1 MNKILQLVFIIA
13 PSIASAQQVLQVSNG
28 VVITI
33 QNGIDISLQG
43 GITLENGS
51 SLVNNGT
58 LRLKN
63 NSIANISDL
72 TDYSAAGALSG
83 SGLVIFNSTNSHNF
97 NGATSFYKLYM
108 EAGGGVILN
117 NNLTVNNTLRFING
131 KINTGPN
138 FIFLNNNSAAS
149 LENDVANTG
158 YANSWLNGNL
168 RRSITGNTSIYDF
181 PVGNTTRNNL
191 LQFVNNN
198 LTGAGYLTASFG
210 AKPGGDAGLNV
221 MENGAN
227 YIAVNNGG
235 VWYLTPGANPSGGN
249 YALQLYF
256 NGFTALTD
264 NLFGILR
271 RNEGSN
277 NAADWKV
284 AAGSALETYN
294 GLGRKVSDGFAR
306 RINIS
311 TFSQLG
317 IGMLE
322 SVPGLCTNCPT
333 VCTYSQGFYS
343 NKTGKACYKGGA
355 SLISSTQL
363 MLNAFGSTASIVFG
377 NAGNRRFF
385 TLYQTD
391 ISNGNI
397 LKMLP
402 GSGNSQALA
411 VDNILPY
418 NGATYSDPTTWY
430 LVPIPASGS
439 QKGKINNQLLSQL
452 MTLWF
457 NLRTSS
463 SLAAIDLSKDTL
475 ITRGQTTCSS
485 GVPTGNPVKFGLP
498 HNVVLYLNGGNG
510 YTKNVNGL
518 FQLANDVLGGVNTTI
533 SALDAQNAVA
543 AINNAFDGCR
553 ILTGTLPYL
562 LSPALITRTANTKK
576 EITEPENK
584 LTVTAFPNPYNKQF
598 SLRIM
603 APVSGKASI
612 EFFDING
619 SRIFQMANF

>member
-33 QNGIDISLQG
+33 QNGIELTLQG

-63 NSIANISDL
+63 NSIANISDW

-83 SGLVIFNSTNSHNF
+83 SGLVIFNSTNSQNF
-97 NGATSFYKLYM
+97 NGTTSFYKLYM
-108 EAGGGVILN
+108 QAGGGVILN

-138 FIFLNNNSAAS
+138 FIFLNNNTAAS

-158 YANSWLNGNL
+158 YANSWVNGNL

-191 LQFVNNN
+191 LQFVNNT

-271 RNEGSN
+271 RNEGSS

-317 IGMLE
+317 IGNLFPG
-322 SVPGLCTNCPT
+322 SVPL
-333 VCTYSQGFYS
+333 V
-343 NKTGKACYKGGA
+343 
-355 SLISSTQL
+355 QL
-363 MLNAFGSTASIVFG
+363 
-377 NAGNRRFF
+377 
-385 TLYQTD
+385 Y
-391 ISNGNI
+391 
-397 LKMLP
+397 
-402 GSGNSQALA
+402 
-411 VDNILPY
+411 
-418 NGATYSDPTTWY
+418 
-430 LVPIPASGS
+430 VPIRRDFTAI
-439 QKGKINNQLLSQL
+439 KLAKRVIREAHLLL
-452 MTLWF
+452 VLH
-457 NLRTSS
+457 
-463 SLAAIDLSKDTL
+463 SL
-475 ITRGQTTCSS
+475 C
-485 GVPTGNPVKFGLP
+485 
-498 HNVVLYLNGGNG
+498 
-510 YTKNVNGL
+510 
-518 FQLANDVLGGVNTTI
+518 
-533 SALDAQNAVA
+533 
-543 AINNAFDGCR
+543 
-553 ILTGTLPYL
+553 
-562 LSPALITRTANTKK
+562 
-576 EITEPENK
+576 
-584 LTVTAFPNPYNKQF
+584 
-598 SLRIM
+598 
-603 APVSGKASI
+603 
-612 EFFDING
+612 
-619 SRIFQMANF
+619 

>member
-33 QNGIDISLQG
+33 QNGIELTLQG

-63 NSIANISDL
+63 NSISNQSDW

-83 SGLVIFNSTNSHNF
+83 SGLVIFNSTNSQNF
-97 NGATSFYKLYM
+97 NGTTSFYKLYM
-108 EAGGGVILN
+108 QAGGGVILN

-138 FIFLNNNSAAS
+138 YIFLNNNSAAS

-158 YANSWLNGNL
+158 YANSWVNGNL

-198 LTGAGYLTASFG
+198 LTGAGY
-210 AKPGGDAGLNV
+210 
-221 MENGAN
+221 
-227 YIAVNNGG
+227 
-235 VWYLTPGANPSGGN
+235 
-249 YALQLYF
+249 
-256 NGFTALTD
+256 
-264 NLFGILR
+264 
-271 RNEGSN
+271 
-277 NAADWKV
+277 
-284 AAGSALETYN
+284 
-294 GLGRKVSDGFAR
+294 AR

-343 NKTGKACYKGGA
+343 NKTGKACYNGGA

-397 LKMLP
+397 IKMLP

-457 NLRTSS
+457 N
-463 SLAAIDLSKDTL
+463 
-475 ITRGQTTCSS
+475 
-485 GVPTGNPVKFGLP
+485 
-498 HNVVLYLNGGNG
+498 
-510 YTKNVNGL
+510 
-518 FQLANDVLGGVNTTI
+518 
-533 SALDAQNAVA
+533 
-543 AINNAFDGCR
+543 
-553 ILTGTLPYL
+553 
-562 LSPALITRTANTKK
+562 
-576 EITEPENK
+576 
-584 LTVTAFPNPYNKQF
+584 
-598 SLRIM
+598 
-603 APVSGKASI
+603 
-612 EFFDING
+612 
-619 SRIFQMANF
+619 

>member
-1 MNKILQLVFIIA
+1 MKQIYLLLVFIA
-13 PSIASAQQVLQVSNG
+13 TSASCCFSQEALRIKNG
-28 VVITI
+28 STLTI
-33 QNGIDISLQG
+33 QNGADISLQG

-63 NSIANISDL
+63 NSIANQSDW
-72 TDYSAAGALSG
+72 TDNSAAGALSG

-97 NGATSFYKLYM
+97 NGTTSFYKLYVD
-108 EAGGGVILN
+108 AGGGVILN

-138 FIFLNNNSAAS
+138 YIFLNNNSAAS

-158 YANSWLNGNL
+158 YANSWVNGNL

-271 RNEGSN
+271 RNERSSN
-277 NAADWKV
+277 ARDWKV
-284 AAGSALETYN
+284 AAESALETYD

-343 NKTGKACYKGGA
+343 NKTGKACYNGGA

-377 NAGNRRFF
+377 NAGNRRF
-385 TLYQTD
+385 
-391 ISNGNI
+391 
-397 LKMLP
+397 
-402 GSGNSQALA
+402 
-411 VDNILPY
+411 
-418 NGATYSDPTTWY
+418 
-430 LVPIPASGS
+430 
-439 QKGKINNQLLSQL
+439 
-452 MTLWF
+452 
-457 NLRTSS
+457 
-463 SLAAIDLSKDTL
+463 
-475 ITRGQTTCSS
+475 
-485 GVPTGNPVKFGLP
+485 
-498 HNVVLYLNGGNG
+498 
-510 YTKNVNGL
+510 
-518 FQLANDVLGGVNTTI
+518 
-533 SALDAQNAVA
+533 
-543 AINNAFDGCR
+543 
-553 ILTGTLPYL
+553 
-562 LSPALITRTANTKK
+562 
-576 EITEPENK
+576 
-584 LTVTAFPNPYNKQF
+584 
-598 SLRIM
+598 
-603 APVSGKASI
+603 
-612 EFFDING
+612 
-619 SRIFQMANF
+619 